1 MTKKAREKLRRSRAA
16 EQAENYAIN
25 KYIRQ
30 LEASLKAQD
39 TQIKELQTELTKVKQ
54 ELKSTS
60 SKLRREKASHKETK
74 AQLSSITTSA
84 RNTLSK
90 LGVKN
95 LNNKSISETF
105 KKLEQLAT
113 TSGPFDSY
121 GYSKGWEY
129 SAQKAGNRLEKA
141 HPGFFQAMKM
151 VEANGG
157 NVLDLLINYY
167 GVKWHKSE
175 IYADDSSATIDE
187 DYQLLGR
194 VCYEQYNVVIP
205 GYEG

>member
-1 MTKKAREKLRRSRAA
+1 MTKKAREQLRKSRAA
-16 EQAENYAIN
+16 EQAENYQIN
-25 KYIRQ
+25 KYLKQLEKSLANKGIEVNNLQEELKKAKEELKRTTRELRKERSSHQETKRQ
-30 LEASLKAQD
+30 LESVHATIEKSLK
-39 TQIKELQTELTKVKQ
+39 
-54 ELKSTS
+54 
-60 SKLRREKASHKETK
+60 
-74 AQLSSITTSA
+74 
-84 RNTLSK
+84 K
-90 LGVKN
+90 LGVKIPTGMSGV
-95 LNNKSISETF
+95 KA
-105 KKLEQLAT
+105 LENVAA

-121 GYSKGWEY
+121 GYTKGWEY

-194 VCYEQYNVVIP
+194 VCYEQYNVIIP